1 MGIETLDLNDDG
13 DGFTSIEKKPVEQK
27 QPEKNVL
34 EEVKDMD
41 STPISEL
48 MPEQPSFQ
56 DQMMPPPQQA
66 QMAPQMAP
74 QMAQQPVAVQMPAM
88 DSKYPFNL
96 TEEQVESLLV
106 GLVAVIGFSGPV
118 QEKLAGMIPNFME
131 SGNMSM
137 LGYAATGLLIAI
149 MYFFVRRFAM
159 KA

>member
-13 DGFTSIEKKPVEQK
+13 EGFTPIEKKPVEQK

-41 STPISEL
+41 STPISDL
-48 MPEQPSFQ
+48 MPEQPVFQ
-56 DQMMPPPQQA
+56 DQMMPPQQSQMVAPQQA
-66 QMAPQMAP
+66 APQQAAP
-74 QMAQQPVAVQMPAM
+74 QPVPMM
-88 DSKYPFNL
+88 GSKYPFNL

-131 SGNMSM
+131 SGNTSM
-137 LGYAATGLLIAI
+137 IGYAVTGLLIAI

-159 KA
+159 KP